1 MGINITVLVSIC
13 YIINGLCL
21 HCIILKWFFE
31 DISTHLF
38 HFLDE
43 DHVHES
49 CPADN
54 STSLLNSTSSHEFRS
69 IELSYTKKTHT
80 HSSDEHVLFK
90 TYSIM
95 KTFELLT
102 NFIYFLSL
110 IIFKFF
116 IKKCQLS
123 KRLFK
128 NVKALFSR
136 SNPVPELSSRN
147 EPKVNLEAN
156 TSDSSEIKILNK
168 NIRLNTIKK
177 SFSLVFFYFLIAL
190 ILVFTLSVSSFSI
203 KIKCESFFK
212 NSKLVS
218 KVSFLTINQFLFS
231 NA

>member
-1 MGINITVLVSIC
+1 MGINLTVLVSIC

-43 DHVHES
+43 DHAHES
-49 CPADN
+49 CPVDN

-156 TSDSSEIKILNK
+156 TTSDSSEIKILNK
-168 NIRLNTIKK
+168 TIRLNTIKK

-218 KVSFLTINQFLFS
+218 RVS
-231 NA
+231 